1 MSRPESWG
9 SGRAQG
15 RAQSRRFLLYGE
27 WQIQEALGG
36 TPPEAKSRTEWVPR
50 VRAWF
55 GVRWESLS
63 HQLQPEL
70 NPRVRAE
77 AGSQALRMDEMG
89 H

>member
-1 MSRPESWG
+1 M
-9 SGRAQG
+9 
-15 RAQSRRFLLYGE
+15 
-27 WQIQEALGG
+27 
-36 TPPEAKSRTEWVPR
+36 PR

-89 H
+89 HYMESKLSLC